1 MTWWL
6 ISLRWCH
13 AFFFL
18 LSTPSKSCLGIWLK
32 LIDPIY
38 TIRLI
43 CVRYVI
49 EAWPISWLVLFPVY
63 NFTVWLSFSTS
74 FNLEQ
79 TYIMRYYH
87 VGQWLTY
94 CDQVFPFSHF
104 FSNVAHY
111 FHRLLWLSKYA
122 KQKLISVSFSSHE
135 KREREREIEAQ
146 RTREEGG
153 ENESN
158 FLWNNKIKQL
168 EFNQRIRV
176 QKTAASRGIYPRQQT
191 RSV

>member
-43 CVRYVI
+43 CIRYVI

-104 FSNVAHY
+104 FFQCGTLFPSSPLIVKVCKTKTY
-111 FHRLLWLSKYA
+111 FRVFFQSR
-122 KQKLISVSFSSHE
+122 E
-135 KREREREIEAQ
+135 EREGERD
-146 RTREEGG
+146 RST
-153 ENESN
+153 ENERRRRRK
-158 FLWNNKIKQL
+158 WEQL
-168 EFNQRIRV
+168 FV
-176 QKTAASRGIYPRQQT
+176 K
-191 RSV
+191 